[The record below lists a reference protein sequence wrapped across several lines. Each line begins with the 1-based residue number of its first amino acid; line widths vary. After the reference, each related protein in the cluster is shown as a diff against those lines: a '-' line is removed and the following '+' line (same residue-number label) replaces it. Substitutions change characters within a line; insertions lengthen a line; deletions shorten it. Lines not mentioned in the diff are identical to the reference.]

1 MQIDIASALKISLL
15 VGLLATL
22 MAIFPAI
29 VIGWC
34 LARREFPGKSL
45 INVLV
50 FFPMVSPP
58 VATGYLLL
66 QLFGRN
72 GWLGQSLSLIGIQ
85 IPFSLLGA
93 ALASAVVGFPLLV
106 MLIRSTFASLDSRL
120 EDYALSSGHK
130 PLEVFRRVVLP
141 MSYPGILAGAVV
153 CFARSIGEF
162 GATVVLA
169 GNIEGQTRTLS
180 MAIYTLLDSP
190 SGEEQAST
198 ILWISVLI
206 SLFSLVAYESLNRR
220 FWKKVR
226 S

>member
-1 MQIDIASALKISLL
+1 MLIDITSALKISLL

-72 GWLGQSLSLIGIQ
+72 GWLGSSLSLIGIQ

-206 SLFSLVAYESLNRR
+206 SLFSLVAYEYLNRR